1 MATVASSM
9 TINRCGA
16 AIRNLAGATLA
27 NDGAVVAPLAV
38 KGNDLMLGQGR
49 PGVLSAMVSPVL
61 SAVDDCLIAIASSLV
76 V

>member
-1 MATVASSM
+1 M
-9 TINRCGA
+9 TITSCGA

-38 KGNDLMLGQGR
+38 KGNDRMHWQGR
-49 PGVLSAMVSPVL
+49 PGVLSAMVSAMMSPVL
-61 SAVDDCLIAIASSLV
+61 SAVDDCFIAIASSLV